1 MALGNTDTGWGWLA
15 RLFHWSMAV
24 IIIGLLVMG
33 FIIAEIL
40 TDTDSD
46 TLLLK
51 FDLTQDHKSWG
62 FIAFALACLRI
73 VWRLV
78 NPTPALPD
86 GMSGLERMLA
96 HAGHWGIY
104 VCMFLMPVSGW
115 LMASASPLQDAYG
128 IKNMVFG
135 LFELPD
141 PFVPGSEELVELFA
155 TIHAAAAAAL
165 ALLLLG
171 HVAAALKHHFIN
183 RDSVLMRMIRG

>member
-1 MALGNTDTGWGWLA
+1 MALRNSVTGWGWLA

-40 TDTDSD
+40 TGTDSD

-51 FDLTQDHKSWG
+51 FTLTQDHKSWG
-62 FIAFALACLRI
+62 FVAFALACLRI
-73 VWRLV
+73 VWRWV
-78 NPTPALPD
+78 NPSPALPE
-86 GMSGLERMLA
+86 GMSAFERFLA
-96 HAGHWGIY
+96 HAGHYGLY

-128 IKNMVFG
+128 IKNLVFRQ
-135 LFELPD
+135 FELPD
-141 PFVPGSEELVELFA
+141 PFVPGSEELVSVFA
-155 TIHAAAAAAL
+155 TIHAAAGLVL

-183 RDSVLMRMIRG
+183 RDSVLRRMIRG

>member
-1 MALGNTDTGWGWLA
+1 MALRNSVTGWGWLA

-40 TDTDSD
+40 TGTDSD

-51 FDLTQDHKSWG
+51 FNLTQDHKSWG
-62 FIAFALACLRI
+62 FVAFSLACLRI
-73 VWRLV
+73 MWRWV
-78 NPTPALPD
+78 NPSPALPG
-86 GMSGLERMLA
+86 GMSAFERFLA
-96 HAGHWGIY
+96 HAGHYGLY

-128 IKNMVFG
+128 IKNLVFRQ
-135 LFELPD
+135 FELPD
-141 PFVPGSEELVELFA
+141 PFVPGSEELVSVFA
-155 TIHAAAAAAL
+155 TIHAAAGLVL

-183 RDSVLMRMIRG
+183 RDSVLKRMIRG